1 MIKMTN
7 VERKIFECSLPQNN
21 GTSCPV
27 ACKFKANNPNEKRPI
42 PEAYLGNLRSKFM
55 IIGINPGAKEN
66 YIGKNGEDG
75 EEKKKNFVEG
85 KSFEEYQ
92 KWIREH
98 VPSFWQYNYVA
109 QIFGYSLRNGE
120 GIVTNLIHC
129 PTPGWS
135 VQKDE
140 TWRLSDVEKQKS
152 LELCS
157 PFCIEMVDEVNPE
170 LVLLH
175 SLDVVKFFSNYCG
188 WGIGENAE
196 NKDIHGLVKRCN
208 NRTFVLSRHL
218 RSMCFKRGQGA
229 WKPLEEVARNIK
241 RNR

>member
-1 MIKMTN
+1 VTN
-7 VERKIFECSLPQNN
+7 VERKIFECSLSQNN

-27 ACKFKANNPNEKRPI
+27 ACKFKANNNDERPI
-42 PEAYLGNLRSKFM
+42 PEAYLGNPTSKFM

-66 YIGKNGEDG
+66 YIGEEE
-75 EEKKKNFVEG
+75 EEKKKNFIEG
-85 KSFEEYQ
+85 TSFEKYQ
-92 KWIREH
+92 DWIGQH
-98 VPSFWQYNYVA
+98 IPSFWQYGWVA
-109 QIFGYSLRNGE
+109 QIFGYSLKNRE

-129 PTPGWS
+129 PTPRWT
-135 VQKDE
+135 VQKE
-140 TWRLSDVEKQKS
+140 KEWRLSDAEKQKS
-152 LELCS
+152 IELCS
-157 PFCIEMVDEVNPE
+157 PFCLEMIEEVNPK

-175 SLDVVKFFSNYCG
+175 GLDIVKFFSNYCG
-188 WGIGENAE
+188 WGIGKNAE

-229 WKPLEEVARNIK
+229 WKPLEEVARNIE